1 MGFQEAKMKM
11 RLSVFSLLFV
21 LLILFLLYKLFLT
34 PGGKAGLPPES
45 ALKTIDKAKE
55 ISADSSF
62 DMIMRGVNSFKQ
74 EKGELPSTLEELVP
88 FYLRILPADPWGRP
102 FRYNPQ
108 EGGSYTLASAG
119 ADGRFDTSDDLV
131 KKE

>member
-1 MGFQEAKMKM
+1 MKM

-34 PGGKAGLPPES
+34 PGGRAGLPPES
-45 ALKTIDKAKE
+45 PLKTIDKAKAL
-55 ISADSSF
+55 STDSFF
-62 DMIMRGVNSFKQ
+62 DIIVRGINSFKQ
-74 EKGELPSTLEELVP
+74 EKGELPATLEELVP